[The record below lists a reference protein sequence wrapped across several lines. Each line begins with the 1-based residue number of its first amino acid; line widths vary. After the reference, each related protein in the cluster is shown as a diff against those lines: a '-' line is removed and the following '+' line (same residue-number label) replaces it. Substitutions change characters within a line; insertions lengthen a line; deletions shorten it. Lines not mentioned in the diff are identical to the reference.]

1 MGKQDTNVSNLKTLV
16 VGCTPLARCVVNLLK
31 KESEL
36 VGVVNLHPVLGL
48 SKSNY
53 DALTDICNPYWT
65 KDINDK
71 ETETWITEKSPDV
84 LIQCG
89 WSQIFKKNI
98 LSIPGKYCIGIH
110 PSPLPIG
117 RGAAVI
123 NWKIIESDGS
133 PVPWGNSLFVMEPS
147 TDTGD
152 IIDFEPFI
160 IETRDDIRTA
170 YQKVNETSLVMLKRV
185 IPKIANG
192 EEKLTHQDNSKS
204 SRYYKRK
211 AEDGALDVSWDS
223 QKIND
228 YVRGLT
234 HPYPGAFLRTQWGK
248 LTVWKS
254 SNGPRIYGHKPGV
267 ILKIDDPSGIL
278 ISAGD
283 ETSVWIERIS
293 CDGVEHWG
301 DSWAKNRNIV
311 TGTKIS

>member
-1 MGKQDTNVSNLKTLV
+1 MGKQNTNVSNLKTLV
-16 VGCTPLARCVVNLLK
+16 VGCTPLARHVVNLLK

-36 VGVVNLHPVLGL
+36 VGVVNLDPELGL

-53 DALTDICNPYWT
+53 DALTDICDPYWT
-65 KDINDK
+65 KDINNE
-71 ETETWITEKSPDV
+71 ETEAWITERSPDII
-84 LIQCG
+84 IQCG
-89 WSQIFKKNI
+89 WSQIFRKNI
-98 LSIPGKYCIGIH
+98 LGIPAKYCIGIH
-110 PSPLPIG
+110 PSPLPVG

-123 NWKIIESDGS
+123 NWKIIESNGN
-133 PVPWGNSLFVMEPS
+133 PVSWGNSLFIMESS

-170 YQKVNETSLVMLKRV
+170 YQKVNETSLLMLKRV
-185 IPKIANG
+185 IPKIASG

-211 AEDGALDVSWDS
+211 PEDGALDISWSS

-234 HPYPGAFLRTQWGK
+234 HPYPGAFLKTRWGK

-254 SNGPRIYGHKPGV
+254 SDGPGVYGYKPGI
-267 ILKIDDPSGIL
+267 ILKVDDSCGVL
-278 ISAGD
+278 ISTGN
-283 ETSVWIERIS
+283 ETSIWIERIS
-293 CDGVEHWG
+293 YDDVECWG
-301 DSWAKNRNIV
+301 DSWARNKNITPGV
-311 TGTKIS
+311 TIS